1 MDQIAAYHA
10 VYPVAMNKEVTAIW
24 HKPVDIDTLN
34 SFEEKAMP
42 GYLGI
47 VITEMGPDYI
57 KGTMPV
63 DHRTKQPFGILHGGA
78 SVVLAETLG
87 SIAGFFCLEDE
98 QQYCVGL
105 DINSNHIRPA
115 TEGIV
120 IGTAR
125 PYHIGRTTQVW
136 HIEIHNE
143 AGKLVN
149 VSRLTL
155 AVVNKNKS

>member
-1 MDQIAAYHA
+1 MDQIAAQDA
-10 VYPVAMNKEVTAIW
+10 VCTIIMDKEETAIW
-24 HKPVDIDTLN
+24 RKPVDIDKLN

-47 VITEMGPDYI
+47 VITEMGRDYI

-87 SIAGFFCLEDE
+87 SIAGFFCLEDDNK
-98 QQYCVGL
+98 YCVGL
-105 DINSNHIRPA
+105 DINANHIRPV
-115 TEGIV
+115 TEGV
-120 IGTAR
+120 VTGTAR
-125 PYHIGRTTQVW
+125 PYHIGRTTHVW
-136 HIEIHNE
+136 HIEIHDE
-143 AGKLVN
+143 AGKLIN

-155 AVVNKNKS
+155 AVVNRKQ

>member
-1 MDQIAAYHA
+1 MDIAE
-10 VYPVAMNKEVTAIW
+10 KTIW
-24 HKPVDIDTLN
+24 RKAVDIDKLN

-47 VITEMGPDYI
+47 KITEIGSDYI

-87 SIAGFFCLEDE
+87 SIAGYFCLADDN
-98 QQYCVGL
+98 QYCVGL

-120 IGTAR
+120 IGKAN

-155 AVVNKNKS
+155 AVVNKS